1 MNPRKQNN
9 GSDKK
14 CQKVIHHIK
23 WLKNKRAILVLVW
36 SFCVFTCYNH
46 FQSLLMGNSLKFVP
60 LSIMIAFGLALFFPV
75 GGWLADVYFGRYKV
89 IHVNILIMWVS
100 SILIVICYIMKQV
113 EVNWD
118 SIVNVSYTHLTLP
131 TIYSV

>member
-1 MNPRKQNN
+1 MAYSCMRVFRKLGHDAYSYYSSCNCKMYGSTREERLSQMNPRKQNN

-60 LSIMIAFGLALFFPV
+60 LSIMIAFGLALFSLLVDGLLMSTLEGTKSF
-75 GGWLADVYFGRYKV
+75 
-89 IHVNILIMWVS
+89 M
-100 SILIVICYIMKQV
+100 
-113 EVNWD
+113 
-118 SIVNVSYTHLTLP
+118 LT
-131 TIYSV
+131 Y